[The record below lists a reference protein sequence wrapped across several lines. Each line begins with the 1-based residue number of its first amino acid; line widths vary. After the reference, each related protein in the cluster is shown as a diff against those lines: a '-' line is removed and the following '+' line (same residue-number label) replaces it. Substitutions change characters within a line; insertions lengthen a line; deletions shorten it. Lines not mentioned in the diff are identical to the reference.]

1 MKIKKYQV
9 ITFMLAVY
17 ALFMTLYFGLD
28 LLKTGESWRFWI
40 TLSAEIIVI
49 VLTFFSLRKKE
60 MYRQKR
66 KQEEQ
71 DLSDE

>member
-9 ITFMLAVY
+9 ITFMLAAY

-28 LLKTGESWRFWI
+28 LLKTGEAWRFWI